1 MSEFKKMKKK
11 EICLISCL
19 FVIFVL
25 GFMSTLV
32 KDEEFDSTVAPETI
46 VITPVGT
53 NDEVFDEEMS
63 VDTPVG
69 TNVEVSDEE
78 TGVNITF
85 SEVTNGGITNVE
97 KSVEGPEPPSDFI
110 AVSDYYDIT
119 TDATFSGSIAIAIPY
134 VETQIYANEQFLRLL
149 HWDPTSGWLDITT
162 DVDTINNIMYGEAL
176 QLSKFLIAEII
187 LENNEILII
196 RDNFGVPHVFANQKE
211 GLGFGVGYA
220 MAQDRLWQMDYERRE
235 AYGSLFEFGLGSINS
250 DSITR
255 SLGYSR
261 QELHDMF
268 YNWVPTKANGHLK
281 VMMLAYVDDSVAAI
295 IMTANRLGR
304 TGGNELSYAGR
315 YQTLTSNYGEDL
327 GWDMFNDLFPQVDPG
342 APVTIPSEGS
352 EYTDFV
358 DYSSISNLPNIQNEL
373 QESIDLTTKSGS
385 NAWVISPQKSTNGNT
400 LQLGGLQVG
409 HSMPAWF
416 VEVGMHGAGINAVG
430 MMIPCAPFILTG
442 VNEHGAWTMTTGT
455 SDLVDTYIE
464 VLNPDNQYQYL
475 YNDEWV
481 DMEMRT
487 ERIYGPLKSLY
498 VEYDIYRTVH
508 GPLIH
513 PVAGW
518 DLANNIAYTM
528 KVPFFKNEIAAVE
541 GWMLFQ
547 EAKNVVDAEEAC
559 KNIDININF
568 LWADR
573 EGDIGYWHTGKFPI
587 KPTHGTNGRRIDDR
601 FPLWGTG
608 EEEWIGVTGFE
619 EMPKCINPEQ
629 GYLVNWNNKPKADW
643 PYREADW
650 GEFSKG
656 TWIQRQLTALEKVS
670 FEDMKE
676 INRNTGYNHMDGMY
690 FLDFLINAA
699 KNDPDIPIEVI
710 AALEAWD
717 HHYNDVLEPI
727 WRAPDATYDDPG
739 LTIFDAWFSRI
750 DNEVFD
756 DDLPPNVRADSST
769 LLHVFDG
776 VNSKLALNFDY
787 LNGEDRDE
795 VIVRVLKEALIVLE
809 DDYGSSEV
817 SDWLT
822 PVRITYLW
830 SQGALPTP
838 RVHYMNRGSFNHIA
852 EMQKSSLPY
861 VENVLPP
868 GQSGFLNY
876 LGQFNHAYDQLSLYE
891 NWAYKPVHFKYQEI
905 KEVAESE
912 MILIRDDVYTPVAV
926 DDSETTDED
935 VPITIDVLAN
945 DYYLDSNN
953 LIIVDLTDPIDG
965 TVIDNGDGT
974 ITFLPDANFNGVT
987 SFTYKVFDGIAESNT
1002 ATVTITVNA
1011 VNDAPVA

>member
-1 MSEFKKMKKK
+1 MKKK

-53 NDEVFDEEMS
+53 NDEVFDEETG

-119 TDATFSGSIAIAIPY
+119 TDATFSGAIAIAIPY

-187 LENNEILII
+187 LEDNEILTI

-281 VMMLAYVDDSVAAI
+281 VMMLAYVDGVNQYIEEALEAYEMGDKSLMPVEYLEFGLPLEPWEIEDSVAAI

-409 HSMPAWF
+409 HSVPAWF
-416 VEVGMHGAGINAVG
+416 AEVGMHGAGISAVG

-455 SDLVDTYIE
+455 SDLVDTYLE
-464 VLNPDNQYQYL
+464 VLNPGNIHQYL
-475 YNDEWV
+475 YND
-481 DMEMRT
+481 
-487 ERIYGPLKSLY
+487 
-498 VEYDIYRTVH
+498 
-508 GPLIH
+508 
-513 PVAGW
+513 
-518 DLANNIAYTM
+518 
-528 KVPFFKNEIAAVE
+528 
-541 GWMLFQ
+541 
-547 EAKNVVDAEEAC
+547 
-559 KNIDININF
+559 
-568 LWADR
+568 
-573 EGDIGYWHTGKFPI
+573 
-587 KPTHGTNGRRIDDR
+587 
-601 FPLWGTG
+601 
-608 EEEWIGVTGFE
+608 
-619 EMPKCINPEQ
+619 
-629 GYLVNWNNKPKADW
+629 
-643 PYREADW
+643 
-650 GEFSKG
+650 
-656 TWIQRQLTALEKVS
+656 
-670 FEDMKE
+670 
-676 INRNTGYNHMDGMY
+676 
-690 FLDFLINAA
+690 
-699 KNDPDIPIEVI
+699 
-710 AALEAWD
+710 
-717 HHYNDVLEPI
+717 
-727 WRAPDATYDDPG
+727 
-739 LTIFDAWFSRI
+739 
-750 DNEVFD
+750 
-756 DDLPPNVRADSST
+756 
-769 LLHVFDG
+769 
-776 VNSKLALNFDY
+776 
-787 LNGEDRDE
+787 
-795 VIVRVLKEALIVLE
+795 
-809 DDYGSSEV
+809 
-817 SDWLT
+817 
-822 PVRITYLW
+822 
-830 SQGALPTP
+830 
-838 RVHYMNRGSFNHIA
+838 
-852 EMQKSSLPY
+852 
-861 VENVLPP
+861 
-868 GQSGFLNY
+868 
-876 LGQFNHAYDQLSLYE
+876 
-891 NWAYKPVHFKYQEI
+891 
-905 KEVAESE
+905 
-912 MILIRDDVYTPVAV
+912 
-926 DDSETTDED
+926 
-935 VPITIDVLAN
+935 
-945 DYYLDSNN
+945 
-953 LIIVDLTDPIDG
+953 
-965 TVIDNGDGT
+965 
-974 ITFLPDANFNGVT
+974 
-987 SFTYKVFDGIAESNT
+987 
-1002 ATVTITVNA
+1002 
-1011 VNDAPVA
+1011 